1 MYVETVPNRTSRPAI
16 LLREGW
22 REGSRTRKR
31 TLANLTDWP
40 PAQIDA
46 LRAVLRGD
54 YRELAPTSGFSIER
68 TRPHGHV
75 AAVLGTLRRLHLEP
89 LLATRRCPE
98 RDAVV
103 AMLVARIIEP
113 RSKLATARELR
124 AATLTST
131 LGELLQLSDCDEE
144 LLYRAMDWLLP
155 QQARIEQ
162 ALARRHLSDGTLALY
177 DVTSTYF
184 EGRCCP
190 LARYGYSRDG
200 KRDKL
205 QITFGLLTNADGCP
219 VAVEVFEGNSADPG
233 TLGSVVAK
241 LRERFALKR
250 IVLVGDRGML
260 TSARIREELVD
271 GGLEWLTALRAPQ
284 IQQLVEGGSLQ
295 LSLFDERDLA
305 EITDP
310 AYPGERLVACRNPL
324 LAEERARKRTELLA
338 ATERALNQI
347 VAATQRLRNP
357 LRGKTRI
364 ALRVGGVLGRYKMRK
379 HFKLAIEETGFSF
392 TRDEHSI
399 AREAALD
406 GIYVIRTSVP
416 ATTLGAEDAV
426 RTYKRLAQVEQAFRS
441 LKSVDLKVRPIHH
454 RLEARVRAHVLLCML
469 AYYVEWHMRQALAPL
484 LFDDQDPA
492 AAEAL
497 RPSVVAPAQRSPS
510 ARRKALTK
518 LTADDAPVHSF
529 QTLISDL
536 ATLARNRILPTT
548 KDPVAFDLVTTP
560 TPLQQRAFD
569 LLGVSY
575 RM

>member
-1 MYVETVPNRTSRPAI
+1 MYVETVPNRNSRPAI

-40 PAQIDA
+40 SAQVDA

-54 YRELAPTSGFSIER
+54 FSTLAPSAGFSIER

-75 AAVLGTLRRLHLEP
+75 AAVLGTLRRLRLEP

-103 AMLVARIIEP
+103 AMLVARIVEP

-131 LGELLQLSDCDEE
+131 LGELLGLSDCDEE
-144 LLYRAMDWLLP
+144 QLYRAMDWLLP
-155 QQARIEQ
+155 QQTRIEQ
-162 ALARRHLSDGTLALY
+162 ALARRHLSDASLALY
-177 DVTSTYF
+177 DLSSTYF

-219 VAVEVFEGNSADPG
+219 IAVEVFEGNTADPA
-233 TLGSVVAK
+233 TLASVVAK

-324 LAEERARKRTELLA
+324 LAEERTRKRTELLA

-357 LRGKTRI
+357 LHGKARI

-379 HFKLAIEETGFSF
+379 HFKLAIEETSFSF

-416 ATTLGAEDAV
+416 AATLGPDDAV
-426 RTYKRLAQVEQAFRS
+426 RTYKRLAQVERAFRS

-454 RLEARVRAHVLLCML
+454 RLEERVRAHVLLCML

-484 LFDDQDPA
+484 LFDDEDPA
-492 AAEAL
+492 AAEPL
-497 RPSVVAPAQRSPS
+497 RSSVVAPAQRSPS
-510 ARRKALTK
+510 AQRKALTK
-518 LTADDAPVHSF
+518 LTADGTPVHSF

-536 ATLARNRILPTT
+536 ATLARNRILPNTR
-548 KDPVAFDLVTTP
+548 DPVAFDLVTTP

-569 LLGVSY
+569 LLGVNY